1 MVEIATQSK
10 IRRGGT
16 RRHEGDTKKRERRR
30 NGKPEGKQGYASL
43 TRRYR
48 MDTMTPRENAE
59 FGTRKSESPLPLF
72 RASP

>member
-48 MDTMTPRENAE
+48 MYRMIKKVADILTL
-59 FGTRKSESPLPLF
+59 FTRKYVSGE
-72 RASP
+72 